1 MQTDTERREDYR
13 VLAVVPTLGER
24 LETLARTL
32 NSIVGQTG
40 VKVDAIVVTKS
51 ASRDL
56 DALVSTCGATILCH
70 EGHISAAINAGL
82 RAAGAEHKYMLWLG
96 DDDFLRPGAVAKA
109 CQALERTPSAAVC
122 YGRCD
127 YVDLDG
133 NLLFSR
139 RPPVLAPFLLR
150 FVPGLIK
157 QEACLF
163 RLSDVMLVG
172 GLDEELRY
180 TMDLDLL
187 LRLQEV
193 GTFVRLNNVLAAF
206 CWHPGSL
213 TIANRQTSLAEA
225 QSVQSRHAK
234 GATAVLFSLLRYP
247 VRRLIVHL
255 DQKIRRDSF
264 RTA

>member
-1 MQTDTERREDYR
+1 METDTERKEDYR

-32 NSIVGQTG
+32 DSIVGQTG
-40 VKVDAIVVTKS
+40 VAVDAIVVTKS

-56 DALVSTCGATILCH
+56 DALASACGATILCH

-82 RAAGAEHKYMLWLG
+82 RAAGPEHKYMFWLG
-96 DDDFLRPGAVAKA
+96 DDDLLRPSALANA
-109 CQALERTPSAAVC
+109 CETLERNPSAAVC

-127 YVDLDG
+127 YIDLAG

-139 RPPVLAPFLLR
+139 RPPLFAPFLLR

-163 RLSDVMLVG
+163 RLTDVKLVG

-187 LRLQEV
+187 LRLQKV
-193 GTFVRLNNVLAAF
+193 GTFVRLDSVLAAF

-234 GATAVLFSLLRYP
+234 GVTAVIFSILRHP

-255 DQKIRRDSF
+255 DQKIRRDSV
-264 RTA
+264 RAA